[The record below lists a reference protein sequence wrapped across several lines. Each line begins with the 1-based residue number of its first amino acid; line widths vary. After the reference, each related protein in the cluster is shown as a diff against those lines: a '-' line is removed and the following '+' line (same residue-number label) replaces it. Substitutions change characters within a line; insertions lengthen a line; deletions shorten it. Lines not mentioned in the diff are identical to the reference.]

1 MYAETGQ
8 ACRNGGIYKCFGH
21 PDNKIAIAE
30 GDIFPKCT
38 KDKPHDA
45 LWIRVT
51 MPETENKQ
59 TNGDMELSS

>member
-8 ACRNGGIYKCFGH
+8 ACRTGGVYKCFGH
-21 PDNKIAIAE
+21 PDNTMTVAE

-45 LWIRVT
+45 LWIRVLHH
-51 MPETENKQ
+51 EKENTS
-59 TNGDMELSS
+59 TNEDLELSS